1 MSAAFVLKKPPLKN
15 GFSLI
20 EIMLALALGLTV
32 MLGIAR
38 LSLQASQNY
47 RSLRQGSQEIEN
59 GRYALAILADEIEH
73 AGFYGDFSPTEA
85 QISLPQTLSGLPDPC
100 DLSTQTLANGLLF
113 PVVAYASAPGKSC
126 ESALTGRVNGTGV
139 LVIRRANTDVV
150 DAAMNA
156 GQVYIQSTINQY
168 IIGCLTEKNCA
179 SSRNGPPGTDFS
191 LVNAE
196 GDPAEIRSLVVR
208 IFYIRSWSSISSDG
222 IPTLVR
228 TSLSYSSA
236 DRPTLRTEPM
246 IEGIED
252 LQVDLGLDHALST
265 DCSVLPVPGD
275 GIPAIYVSPTAL
287 SCWKDAMNVVST
299 RIDLLARSIESNPT
313 FTDSK
318 TYFLGHRRVG
328 PMGDHYRR
336 NVFAR
341 VVRITNISSRRQP

>member
-1 MSAAFVLKKPPLKN
+1 MSAAPLLKRPPLKN

-32 MLGIAR
+32 MLGIAK
-38 LSLQASQNY
+38 LSLQASQNH

-59 GRYALAILADEIEH
+59 GRYALAMLAEELEH
-73 AGFYGDFSPTEA
+73 AGFYGDFSPAEA
-85 QISLPQTLSGLPDPC
+85 QINLPETLSDLPDPC
-100 DLSTQTLANGLLF
+100 DLGTQTLTNGLLF
-113 PVVAYASAPGKSC
+113 PVVAYASSPGKSC

-139 LVIRRANTDVV
+139 LVIRRASTEVI
-150 DAAMNA
+150 DAAMIA
-156 GQVYIQSTINQY
+156 GQVYIQSTINRY

-179 SSRNGPPGTDFS
+179 SSRNGPPGTGFS
-191 LVNAE
+191 LVNAA
-196 GDPAEIRSLVVR
+196 GDPAEIRSLVLR

-236 DRPTLRTEPM
+236 NRPTLRSEPM

-252 LQVDLGLDHALST
+252 LQVDLGLDNALST
-265 DCSVLPVPGD
+265 DCSAPPVVGD
-275 GIPAIYVSPTAL
+275 GIPDIYVSPTAL
-287 SCWKDAMNVVST
+287 SCWKDAINVVST
-299 RIDLLARSIESNPT
+299 RIDLLARSIESNPV
-313 FTDSK
+313 FTDTK
-318 TYFLGHRRVG
+318 TYFLGRRRVG

-336 NVFAR
+336 HVFAR